1 MKKLSVIFLLSLIVL
16 GLSACTMTPP
26 VEEEKEVT
34 VYDQETFS
42 EVFEHLLENH
52 YRQVGEEVLWEGAIQ
67 GLIDSLED
75 PYTRYLSAEEYEAFQ
90 SSLGESF
97 VGIGVLVEN
106 INNAVRIQQ
115 VFDDSPAQRAG
126 ILPGDVIT
134 HVDGVDYKDKTYY
147 DILSSI
153 VGEVGTDVEIGIERI
168 GRSDTLYLTMTR
180 AVISNPS
187 VSFEI
192 FEDNGKTIGYIEVS
206 SFGEFTF
213 YNFNSF
219 LAVMEI
225 EQEIDGLI
233 IDLRDNGGGYLTTVQ
248 NMLNMFLS
256 SEGLPMFMIEEYV
269 NGERSLNEYFANN
282 DDTKDYP
289 IITLINGFSAS
300 ASEVFAAGM
309 MEAGGYETLGTSS
322 FGKGTMQVPN
332 PLSTTEGDELQTSVG
347 RWLTPEGNWVN
358 NKGGDLLS
366 ITPTYV
372 VEQNPV
378 FEAFSVYL
386 EPSETLSF
394 DTVDD
399 KIKNVQVILNALGY
413 EVRTDGY
420 FDLNTQNAVED
431 YQESHDLEVT
441 GVIDYETASELS
453 TDLFNY
459 KQNLEND
466 TQLQEAIQKL
476 SR

>member
-1 MKKLSVIFLLSLIVL
+1 MTPS
-16 GLSACTMTPP
+16 LSACMVTDP
-26 VEEEKEVT
+26 EDNEKIT

-52 YRQVGEEVLWEGAIQ
+52 YSQTGESVLWEGAIQ

-75 PYTRYLSAEEYEAFQ
+75 PYTRYLSAEEFEAFQ
-90 SSLGESF
+90 NSLGESF

-106 INNAVRIQQ
+106 INDTVRIQQ
-115 VFDDSPAQRAG
+115 VFDNSPAQRAG

-134 HVDGVDYKDKTYY
+134 HVDGVDYRDQSYY

-153 VGEVGTDVEIGIERI
+153 VGEEGTDVEVGLERV
-168 GRSDTLYLTMTR
+168 GRPDILYLTMTR

-187 VSFEI
+187 VAFEI
-192 FEDNGKTIGYIEVS
+192 FEENDKTIGYIEVS

-225 EQEIDGLI
+225 EQDIDALI
-233 IDLRDNGGGYLTTVQ
+233 IDLRGNGGGYLTTVQ

-256 SEGLPMFMIEEYV
+256 SEGLPMFQIEEYS
-269 NGERSLNEYFANN
+269 NGERSLTEYFANN
-282 DDTKDYP
+282 ADTKDYP

-309 MEAGGYETLGTSS
+309 MEAGGYETLGTDS
-322 FGKGTMQVPN
+322 FGKGTMQVPKS
-332 PLSTTEGDELQTSVG
+332 LASTTGDELQASVG

-358 NKGGDLLS
+358 NKGGDMLS

-378 FEAFSVYL
+378 FNAFSVYL
-386 EPSETLSF
+386 DVDETFGF
-394 DTVDD
+394 DQVDE

-413 EVRTDGY
+413 EVRSDGY
-420 FDLNTQNAVED
+420 FDLNTENAVKA
-431 YQESHDLEVT
+431 YQQSHDIDPT
-441 GVIDYETASELS
+441 GIIDYETASQLS
-453 TDLFNY
+453 SDLFEY
-459 KQNLEND
+459 KQNIEND
-466 TQLQEAIQKL
+466 TQLQEAIQLL

>member
-1 MKKLSVIFLLSLIVL
+1 MKKIPLITLGITLLFL
-16 GLSACTMTPP
+16 LSACTI
-26 VEEEKEVT
+26 EVPEDT
-34 VYDQETFS
+34 SEPTIYDQETFS
-42 EVFEHLLENH
+42 EVFDHLLANH
-52 YRQVGEEVLWEGAIQ
+52 YSQIGEDVLWEGAIQ

-75 PYTRYLSAEEYEAFQ
+75 PYTRYFSAEEYEAFQ
-90 SSLGESF
+90 NSLGESF

-134 HVDGVDYKDKTYY
+134 HVDGVDYRDQTYY

-153 VGEVGTDVEIGIERI
+153 VGEVGTNVEVGIQRI
-168 GRSDTLYLTMTR
+168 GLPNTLYLTMTR

-192 FEDNGKTIGYIEVS
+192 FEEAGKTIGYIEVA

-225 EQEIDGLI
+225 EQEIDALI

-256 SEGLPMFMIEEYV
+256 SEGLPMFQIEEYST
-269 NGERSLNEYFANN
+269 GERSLNEYFANN
-282 DDTKDYP
+282 TDTKDYP
-289 IITLINGFSAS
+289 IMTLINGFSAS

-309 MEAGGYETLGTSS
+309 MEAGGYETLGTAS
-322 FGKGTMQVPN
+322 FGKGTMQVPQ
-332 PLSTTEGDELQTSVG
+332 PLSSTSGDELQASIG

-358 NKGGDLLS
+358 NKGGDLLA
-366 ITPTYV
+366 ITPTHII
-372 VEQNPV
+372 EQNPV
-378 FEAFSVYL
+378 FSAFSVYL
-386 EPSETLSF
+386 NPDETLEF
-394 DTVDD
+394 DQVDD

-413 EVRTDGY
+413 DVRTDGY
-420 FDLNTQNAVED
+420 FDIITENAVKA
-431 YQESHDLEVT
+431 YQESHDLEAS
-441 GVIDYETASELS
+441 GIIDAQTASKLTS
-453 TDLFNY
+453 DLFDY
-459 KQNLEND
+459 KQDLDND
-466 TQLQEAIQKL
+466 FQLQEALDLL
-476 SR
+476 SQ

>member
-1 MKKLSVIFLLSLIVL
+1 M
-16 GLSACTMTPP
+16 
-26 VEEEKEVT
+26 
-34 VYDQETFS
+34 
-42 EVFEHLLENH
+42 
-52 YRQVGEEVLWEGAIQ
+52 
-67 GLIDSLED
+67 ED
-75 PYTRYLSAEEYEAFQ
+75 PYTRYLSAEEFEAFQ
-90 SSLGESF
+90 NSLGESF

-106 INNAVRIQQ
+106 INDTVRIQQ
-115 VFDDSPAQRAG
+115 VFDNSPAQRAG

-134 HVDGVDYKDKTYY
+134 HVDGVDYRDQSYY

-153 VGEVGTDVEIGIERI
+153 VGEEGTDVEVGLERV
-168 GRSDTLYLTMTR
+168 GRPDILYLTMTR

-187 VSFEI
+187 VAFEI
-192 FEDNGKTIGYIEVS
+192 FEENDKTIGYIEVS

-225 EQEIDGLI
+225 EQDIDALI
-233 IDLRDNGGGYLTTVQ
+233 IDLRGNGGGYLTTVQ

-256 SEGLPMFMIEEYV
+256 SEGLPMFQIEEYS
-269 NGERSLNEYFANN
+269 NGERSLTEYFANN
-282 DDTKDYP
+282 ADTKDYP

-309 MEAGGYETLGTSS
+309 MEAGGYETLGTDS
-322 FGKGTMQVPN
+322 FGKGTMQVPKS
-332 PLSTTEGDELQTSVG
+332 LASTTGDELQASVG

-358 NKGGDLLS
+358 NKGGDMLS

-378 FEAFSVYL
+378 FNAFSVYL
-386 EPSETLSF
+386 DVDETLGF
-394 DTVDD
+394 DQVDE

-413 EVRTDGY
+413 EVRSDGY
-420 FDLNTQNAVED
+420 FDLNTENAVKA
-431 YQESHDLEVT
+431 YQQSHDLDPT
-441 GVIDYETASELS
+441 GIIDYETASQLS
-453 TDLFNY
+453 SDLFEY

-466 TQLQEAIQKL
+466 TQLQEAIQLL

>member
-1 MKKLSVIFLLSLIVL
+1 MKKLFTLLILSLMAL
-16 GLSACTMTPP
+16 SLSACMVTDPEDN
-26 VEEEKEVT
+26 EEIT

-52 YRQVGEEVLWEGAIQ
+52 YSQTGESVLWEGAIQ

-75 PYTRYLSAEEYEAFQ
+75 PYTRYLSAEEFEAFQ
-90 SSLGESF
+90 NSLGESF

-106 INNAVRIQQ
+106 INDTVRIQQ
-115 VFDDSPAQRAG
+115 VFDNSPAQRAG

-134 HVDGVDYKDKTYY
+134 HVDGVDYRDQSYY

-153 VGEVGTDVEIGIERI
+153 VGEEGTDVEVGLERV
-168 GRSDTLYLTMTR
+168 GRPDILYLTMTR

-187 VSFEI
+187 VAFEI
-192 FEDNGKTIGYIEVS
+192 FEENDKTIGYIEVS

-225 EQEIDGLI
+225 EQDIDALI
-233 IDLRDNGGGYLTTVQ
+233 IDLRGNGGGYLTTVQ

-256 SEGLPMFMIEEYV
+256 SEGLPMFQIEEYS
-269 NGERSLNEYFANN
+269 NGERSLTEYFANN
-282 DDTKDYP
+282 ADTKDYP

-309 MEAGGYETLGTSS
+309 MEAGGYETLGTNS
-322 FGKGTMQVPN
+322 FGKGTMQVPKS
-332 PLSTTEGDELQTSVG
+332 LASTEGDELQASVG

-358 NKGGDLLS
+358 NKGGDMLS
-366 ITPTYV
+366 ITPTHV

-378 FEAFSVYL
+378 FNAFSVYL
-386 EPSETLSF
+386 DVDEMLGF
-394 DTVDD
+394 DQVDE

-413 EVRTDGY
+413 EVRSDGY
-420 FDLNTQNAVED
+420 FDLNTENAVKA
-431 YQESHDLEVT
+431 YQQSHDLDPT
-441 GVIDYETASELS
+441 GIIDYETASQLS
-453 TDLFNY
+453 SDLFEY

-466 TQLQEAIQKL
+466 TQLQEAIQLL

>member
-1 MKKLSVIFLLSLIVL
+1 MALS
-16 GLSACTMTPP
+16 LSACMVTDPEDN
-26 VEEEKEVT
+26 EEIT

-52 YRQVGEEVLWEGAIQ
+52 YSQTGESVLWEGAIQ

-75 PYTRYLSAEEYEAFQ
+75 PYTRYLSAEEFEAFQ
-90 SSLGESF
+90 NSLGESF

-106 INNAVRIQQ
+106 INDTVRIQQ
-115 VFDDSPAQRAG
+115 VFDNSPAQRAG

-134 HVDGVDYKDKTYY
+134 HVDGVDYRDQSYY

-153 VGEVGTDVEIGIERI
+153 VGEEGTDVEVGLERV
-168 GRSDTLYLTMTR
+168 GRPDILYLTMTR

-187 VSFEI
+187 VAFEI
-192 FEDNGKTIGYIEVS
+192 FEENDKTIGYIEVS

-225 EQEIDGLI
+225 EQDIDALI
-233 IDLRDNGGGYLTTVQ
+233 IDLRGNGGGYLTTVQ

-256 SEGLPMFMIEEYV
+256 SEGLPMFQIEEYS
-269 NGERSLNEYFANN
+269 NGERSLTEYFANN
-282 DDTKDYP
+282 ADTKDYP

-309 MEAGGYETLGTSS
+309 MEAGGYETLGTDS
-322 FGKGTMQVPN
+322 FGKGTMQVPKS
-332 PLSTTEGDELQTSVG
+332 LASTEGDELQASVG
-347 RWLTPEGNWVN
+347 RWFTPEGNWVN
-358 NKGGDLLS
+358 NKGGDMLS

-378 FEAFSVYL
+378 FNAFSVYL
-386 EPSETLSF
+386 DVDETLGF
-394 DTVDD
+394 DQVDE

-413 EVRTDGY
+413 EVRSDGY
-420 FDLNTQNAVED
+420 FDLNTENAVKA
-431 YQESHDLEVT
+431 YQQSHDLDPT
-441 GVIDYETASELS
+441 GIIDYETASQLS
-453 TDLFNY
+453 GDLFEY

-466 TQLQEAIQKL
+466 TQLQEAIHRL